1 MCQPEIDRDYVTRL
15 LAEMVGID
23 STNPDLAGPEETAA
37 GEAQIAAYLAQ
48 EMKQLGLETTTTT
61 LAPGRLN
68 VIGRL
73 PGVKADGRTLLLNG
87 HMDTVGVA
95 GMADPFGAT
104 IRNGRLYG
112 RGSQDMKASLAAML
126 GAAKALIDGGCR
138 LEGELLLTAVAD
150 EEYASIG
157 TADIARQ
164 ISEGQLRADA
174 AIVTEPTDMALCLA
188 HRGFIWYEVETLGL
202 AAHGSRY
209 QEGIDANMRMGRFL
223 VELEQLTNDLIARPP
238 HPLAGPPSL
247 HASRLEGG
255 TELSIYAARCRLQIE
270 RRTAPG
276 ETEAQA
282 TAELQAIIDR
292 LAAADPTFQATLRPW
307 FGREP
312 FTIDENATIA
322 QTLLRATAAHLG
334 QTPPI
339 TGAPFW
345 TDAALL
351 AAVGVE
357 TILFGPSGAGLHSAE
372 EWVELQSVYDLTT
385 ILAVVAAD
393 YLGTAGE

>member
-1 MCQPEIDRDYVTRL
+1 MCQPEFDREYVTRL
-15 LAEMVGID
+15 LAEMVAID

-48 EMKQLGLETTTTT
+48 EMEQLGLETTTTT

-73 PGVKADGRTLLLNG
+73 PGAKGDGRTLLLNG
-87 HMDTVGVA
+87 HMDTVGVT
-95 GMADPFGAT
+95 GMTDPFGAT
-104 IRNGRLYG
+104 IRDGRLYG

-126 GAAKALIDGGCR
+126 GAAKALIDAGCR
-138 LEGELLLTAVAD
+138 LEGALLLTAVAD

-188 HRGFIWYEVETLGL
+188 HRGFIWYEVETIGR

-209 QEGIDANMRMGRFL
+209 QDGIDANMRMGRFL
-223 VELEQLTNDLIARPP
+223 VELEQLANELLTRPP

-255 TELSIYAARCRLQIE
+255 TELSIYAARCRLQLE

-282 TAELQAIIDR
+282 TAELQAILDR

-307 FGREP
+307 FSREP
-312 FTIDENATIA
+312 FTTNENATIA
-322 QTLLRATAAHLG
+322 QSLSRAAEACLG
-334 QTPPI
+334 QAPPI

-357 TILFGPSGAGLHSAE
+357 TVLFGPTGAGLHSAE
-372 EWVELQSVYDLTT
+372 EWVDLQSVYNLTA
-385 ILAVVAAD
+385 ILAAVAVD
-393 YLGTAGE
+393 YLGVVD